1 MYKCIQWTP
10 IIVYLISLL
19 KDINSAW
26 KVFIYLSVLHVS
38 AKLDNVF
45 VLQTMDIVP
54 SKIQWLQHLMD
65 KIYVALDFIPAPRQ
79 IVSFI

>member
-54 SKIQWLQHLMD
+54 SKIQWLD
-65 KIYVALDFIPAPRQ
+65 KIKVALDFIPAPRQ
-79 IVSFI
+79 IVHVSFI

>member
-26 KVFIYLSVLHVS
+26 KVFIY
-38 AKLDNVF
+38 KLDNVF

-65 KIYVALDFIPAPRQ
+65 KI
-79 IVSFI
+79 

>member
-10 IIVYLISLL
+10 IIVNLISLL

-26 KVFIYLSVLHVS
+26 KVFIYLWVLHVS

-45 VLQTMDIVP
+45 VLQTMDRP
-54 SKIQWLQHLMD
+54 Q
-65 KIYVALDFIPAPRQ
+65 
-79 IVSFI
+79 